1 MSAGLAERG
10 RARRVAIYDTTL
22 RDGSQ
27 GEGVTFTTEDK
38 LVLARR
44 LDRLGVHYIEGGW
57 PHPANVK
64 DVDFFRRA
72 RRLGLKNAKLVSF
85 GSTRRAGVKAEKD
98 EGLRALV
105 AARTP
110 AVAVFGKSWDLH
122 VTEVLRTTL
131 DENLAMVLDT
141 VKYLKKAGREV
152 VYDAE
157 HFFDGYRSNPEYA
170 LATVSAAEEAGADWI
185 VFCDTNGGMLP
196 EDVRGILSAVAPRLR
211 APFGI
216 HTHNDSDCAV
226 ANAMVAV
233 SLGASQVQGT
243 INGYGERCG
252 NTNLCSVIPDL
263 KLKMGI
269 DCVSDAQMQELRH
282 LSLFVSELATKP
294 PRDEMPFVGGSAFAH
309 KGGVHIHAVRRETRA
324 YEHIAPEA
332 VGNRRRILVSDQS
345 GTATVTWKAET
356 YGLKL
361 GKNDEKTRRI
371 LGELKRLAN
380 EGYHFEG
387 AEASFELLVD
397 RLVKGTKPP
406 FELVDFRTSVEKK
419 GDGATVSVATLK
431 LSVKGQVEHT
441 VAEGDGP
448 VNALDRALR
457 KALVRFYPELK
468 SMHLSDYK
476 VRVINP
482 QASTAAKVR
491 VTIESTDGTD
501 VWSTVGVSENI
512 IEASWRALAD
522 SVAYKLMKGKGR
534 RRGR

>member
-1 MSAGLAERG
+1 MNARKG
-10 RARRVAIYDTTL
+10 ARRVAIYDTTL
-22 RDGSQ
+22 RDGAQ

-44 LDRLGVHYIEGGW
+44 LDRLGVGFIEGGW

-64 DVDFFRRA
+64 DTDFFRRA
-72 RRLGLKNAKLVSF
+72 RRIGLRNARLVAF
-85 GSTRRAGVKAEKD
+85 GSTRRAGIKAERD

-110 AVAVFGKSWDLH
+110 TVAVFGKSWDLH
-122 VTEVLRTTL
+122 VTNVLRTTPE
-131 DENLAMVLDT
+131 ENLAMIRDT
-141 VKYLKKAGREV
+141 VRYLKKAGREV

-157 HFFDGYRSNPEYA
+157 HFFDGWKGNPDYA
-170 LATVSAAEEAGADWI
+170 LATAAAADEAGADWI

-196 EDVRGILSAVAPRLR
+196 DDIRAAVSAVAPRLR

-233 SLGASQVQGT
+233 GLGASQVQGT

-269 DCVSDAQMQELRH
+269 ECVTDAQMRELRH
-282 LSLFVSELATKP
+282 ISLFVSELATKP
-294 PRDEMPFVGGSAFAH
+294 PRDEMPFVGESAFAH
-309 KGGVHIHAVRRETRA
+309 KAGVHIHAVRRETRA
-324 YEHIAPEA
+324 YEHVFPEA

-345 GTATVTWKAET
+345 GTATVTWKAES

-397 RLVKGTKPP
+397 RLVRGTRPP
-406 FELVDFRTSVEKK
+406 FELLDFRTSVEKK

-431 LSVKGQVEHT
+431 LAVKGQVEHT

-448 VNALDRALR
+448 VNALDSALR
-457 KALVRFYPELK
+457 KALVRFFPELK
-468 SMHLSDYK
+468 SMHLADYK

-491 VTIESTDGTD
+491 VTIESTDGRD

-512 IEASWRALAD
+512 IEASWRALSD
-522 SVAYKLMKGKGR
+522 SVAYKLMKGHT
-534 RRGR
+534 RGRGR